1 MSAKI
6 PAVIIG
12 ASGYVGGELL
22 RLIAGHPNFEL
33 AAAVSD
39 SAAGQPIGDL
49 FGHLATA
56 FPRDTFVPHSR
67 WLDHAI
73 GDSHLGSSQ
82 TQNGANTGPDHEKGD
97 CHLADLGD
105 SHLALFSAAPHGA
118 SAAVI
123 ADAIDACE
131 RKGINVH
138 VVDSSADFRFAS
150 QADWE
155 AIYKAGHGA
164 PQLLDQFACV
174 LPEHAG
180 KVDVAHI
187 GHPGCFATASTLA
200 AVPLIKSGLTEADV
214 FISGI
219 TGSTGSGKSPSAG
232 THHPERNSNFYAYKP
247 LAHRHAPEVALL
259 TQQASGREARVHFV
273 PHSGPFARGIHVT
286 LQARAKEPVSEVQL
300 RAIYE
305 EAYKDAPFVQVVS
318 GTPRIKNVV
327 ASNQCHISVA
337 TDGDTVVVMAAI
349 DNLVKG
355 AAGGAMQW
363 MNRLWDLPETAG
375 LSAPAPGWT

>member
-1 MSAKI
+1 MSVHI

-22 RLIAGHPNFEL
+22 RLIAGHPVFSI

-39 SAAGQPIGDL
+39 SVAGKPIGDV

-56 FPRDTFVPHSR
+56 FGNDAFIAQAAWQER
-67 WLDHAI
+67 LD
-73 GDSHLGSSQ
+73 SNS
-82 TQNGANTGPDHEKGD
+82 K
-97 CHLADLGD
+97 
-105 SHLALFSAAPHGA
+105 LALFSAAPHGA

-123 ADAIDACE
+123 ADALSACE
-131 RKGINVH
+131 SRNIDVH
-138 VVDSSADFRFAS
+138 VVDSSADFRFAR
-150 QADWE
+150 QEDWE
-155 AIYKAGHGA
+155 AVYQATHGA
-164 PQLLDQFACV
+164 PQLLDKFVCA
-174 LPEHAG
+174 LPEHVAAI
-180 KVDVAHI
+180 DVAHV

-200 AVPLIKSGLTEADV
+200 TVPLIKSGLTEAEV

-219 TGSTGSGKSPSAG
+219 TGSTGSGKTPSAG
-232 THHPERNSNFYAYKP
+232 THHPVRNSNLYAYKP
-247 LAHRHAPEVALL
+247 LAHRHAPEVAALAEL
-259 TQQASGREARVHFV
+259 ASGRATKVHFV

-286 LQARAKEPVSEVQL
+286 LQAKAQQPVTEEQL
-300 RAIYE
+300 RKVYE
-305 EAYKDAPFVQVVS
+305 DAYGDAPFVQVVS

-337 TDGDTVVVMAAI
+337 TDGDTVVVLAAI

-363 MNRLWDLPETAG
+363 MNRLWALPETAG
-375 LSAPAPGWT
+375 LDAPAPGWT